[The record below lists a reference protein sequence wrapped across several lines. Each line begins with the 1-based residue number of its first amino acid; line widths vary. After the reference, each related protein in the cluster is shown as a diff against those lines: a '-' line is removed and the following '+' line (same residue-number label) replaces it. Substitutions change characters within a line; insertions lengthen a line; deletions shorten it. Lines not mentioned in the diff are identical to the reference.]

1 MQAKRK
7 LLTALLTLCMVLML
21 VPTAALA
28 YGEGQHMSVKTG
40 GFVDEDEC
48 GCFEIDGITYAPL
61 SESTVAVVNPKQH
74 PVVSG
79 AESPYDG
86 EIIIPSTVTSDGK
99 TYTVTMIYNNAFD
112 RSPYAGGTV
121 TKITLPDTI
130 TEIGDS
136 AFRNATQLEALNIPD
151 SVTAIG
157 SNAFSNCQ
165 NLKELMIPASVT
177 DGVKEALTSSV
188 SSGYPN
194 AKDVVFADGSPYS
207 NEDGVLYKG
216 TTLEV
221 LLDKEKDSVAVKPG
235 TETIG
240 ESAFRNASVSTVTMP
255 DSVTEIGEYAFY
267 SSSVVNVD
275 LSKNVKTIGKSVFAR
290 SDVSAIDLSNVTTI
304 GEYAFQGCDS
314 LNSVELSSEL
324 TSIGEWAFEETSIEK
339 VIIPGNVKNISAG
352 AFSEV
357 ETLRTIIIAGSVESI
372 GEYAFSGLA
381 NRTENTTMIFL
392 GNEPPEMDDN
402 AFGSGEKLEDLIVVV
417 PESAEENYKENNVLG
432 SYIPETPTDDTPEFR
447 FALSVPEIASVNNGT
462 KSDIEMSAT
471 IPVGA
476 VLNAVSS
483 DEEVATAKITDE
495 GKLQVTGV
503 SEGTAHITVTMT
515 LSGTELM
522 SDTVKVTI
530 EHVHDMV
537 KTEAKD
543 ADCTNEGNIAYWHC
557 ESCGKYFADES
568 GTNEITL
575 EKTVVPVKEHNY
587 ENGICTVC
595 GDKDPNYVPPVDPQ
609 KPQKDTNAATGDDS
623 NMLPI
628 IALMTLAAAGVAG
641 TALYGRKKRTQ

>member
-86 EIIIPSTVTSDGK
+86 EIIIPSTVTSDGR

-165 NLKELMIPASVT
+165 NLKELMIPAGVT

-221 LLDKEKDSVAVKPG
+221 LLDKEKDSVAV
-235 TETIG
+235 
-240 ESAFRNASVSTVTMP
+240 N
-255 DSVTEIGEYAFY
+255 
-267 SSSVVNVD
+267 
-275 LSKNVKTIGKSVFAR
+275 
-290 SDVSAIDLSNVTTI
+290 
-304 GEYAFQGCDS
+304 QG
-314 LNSVELSSEL
+314 
-324 TSIGEWAFEETSIEK
+324 
-339 VIIPGNVKNISAG
+339 
-352 AFSEV
+352 
-357 ETLRTIIIAGSVESI
+357 
-372 GEYAFSGLA
+372 
-381 NRTENTTMIFL
+381 
-392 GNEPPEMDDN
+392 
-402 AFGSGEKLEDLIVVV
+402 
-417 PESAEENYKENNVLG
+417 
-432 SYIPETPTDDTPEFR
+432 
-447 FALSVPEIASVNNGT
+447 
-462 KSDIEMSAT
+462 
-471 IPVGA
+471 
-476 VLNAVSS
+476 
-483 DEEVATAKITDE
+483 
-495 GKLQVTGV
+495 
-503 SEGTAHITVTMT
+503 
-515 LSGTELM
+515 
-522 SDTVKVTI
+522 
-530 EHVHDMV
+530 
-537 KTEAKD
+537 
-543 ADCTNEGNIAYWHC
+543 
-557 ESCGKYFADES
+557 
-568 GTNEITL
+568 
-575 EKTVVPVKEHNY
+575 
-587 ENGICTVC
+587 
-595 GDKDPNYVPPVDPQ
+595 Q
-609 KPQKDTNAATGDDS
+609 KQ
-623 NMLPI
+623 
-628 IALMTLAAAGVAG
+628 
-641 TALYGRKKRTQ
+641 